1 MYTEMHSS
9 SIVELDDVS
18 LETVAGG
25 TGHKVDWDKFHLYF
39 EVQSNVVQF
48 NGNAVQGNITITQ
61 SND

>member
-1 MYTEMHSS
+1 MHSA

-25 TGHKVDWDKFHLYF
+25 TGHDVDWDKFGFHF
-39 EVQSNVVQF
+39 DFQSNAVQF

-61 SND
+61 SNS